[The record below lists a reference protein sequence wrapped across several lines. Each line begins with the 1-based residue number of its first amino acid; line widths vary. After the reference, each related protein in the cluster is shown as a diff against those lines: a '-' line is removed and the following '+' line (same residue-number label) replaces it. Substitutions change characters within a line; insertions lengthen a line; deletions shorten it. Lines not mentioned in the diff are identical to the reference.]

1 MGKQGRILGKKQ
13 EKTRNKCRKMGTN
26 GENEKMRKTVGK
38 WEKNGG
44 KKVGKEETRREKPP
58 QTPTG

>member
-1 MGKQGRILGKKQ
+1 
-13 EKTRNKCRKMGTN
+13 MGTN

-38 WEKNGG
+38 WEKNGE